1 MDLLFQQ
8 NTAVSVEKIVN
19 ARRSDNGSGWGALG
33 VTGESAA
40 ERIVLNK
47 QEFRRMISLERKRS
61 ERSQKPFLLM
71 LLDFGASLPS
81 PRSEKVLA
89 DILDAL
95 TRSVRETDTAGWY
108 EDRST
113 FGIMF
118 TEIGSDDHEVSV
130 KALVSRITEAL
141 RTCLTLDQFDRI
153 SVAFH
158 VFPDDWHP
166 GDSQRPGSGATLYPD
181 LTEREKSRKASHA
194 IKRAMDIVGSSFAL
208 ICLAPIFVIIAIAI
222 KLTSKGPVFF
232 RQARVG
238 QYGVPFEL
246 LKFRS
251 MRANSSSHAH
261 KEYVQQMIAGTAE
274 KQSSNCGEGTVYKLT
289 KDSRITAVGAVL
301 RRLSLDEL
309 PQFINVLKGEMSL
322 VGPRPPI
329 DYEVERYELW
339 HRRRLI
345 EAKPGITGLWQVAGR
360 NRIAFDD
367 MVRLDLNYAQTW
379 SPWVDLKILL
389 RTPKA
394 VIEGAH

>member
-1 MDLLFQQ
+1 M
-8 NTAVSVEKIVN
+8 N
-19 ARRSDNGSGWGALG
+19 ARRSDHGSGWGSLG
-33 VTGESAA
+33 ATAESAA
-40 ERIVLNK
+40 ERVVLNE
-47 QEFRRMISLERKRS
+47 QAFRRMISLERKRS
-61 ERSQKPFLLM
+61 ERSRKPFLLM

-81 PRSEKVLA
+81 PRGAKLLT
-89 DILDAL
+89 DILDSL
-95 TRSVRETDTAGWY
+95 TRSVRETDAAGWY
-108 EDRST
+108 EDHST
-113 FGIMF
+113 VGIMF
-118 TEIGSDDHEVSV
+118 TEIGPDDHTASV
-130 KALVSRITEAL
+130 KALVARITETL
-141 RTCLTLDQFDRI
+141 RTSLTLDQFDRI

-166 GDSQRPGSGATLYPD
+166 DDSQKPGNSTLYPD
-181 LTEREKSRKASHA
+181 LTERENSRKVSRAV
-194 IKRAMDIVGSSFAL
+194 KRAMDIFGSSLAL
-208 ICLAPIFVIIAIAI
+208 ICLAPIFLIIAIAI
-222 KLTSKGPVFF
+222 KLTSKGPIFF

-238 QYGVPFEL
+238 QYGIPFEL

-251 MRANSSSHAH
+251 MHANSSSQTH
-261 KEYVQQMIAGTAE
+261 KEYVHQMIAGVAE

-367 MVRLDLNYAQTW
+367 MVRLDLIYAQNW

>member
-1 MDLLFQQ
+1 MDLLFQP
-8 NTAVSVEKIVN
+8 NTAESVEKIVN
-19 ARRSDNGSGWGALG
+19 ARRSDNGSGWGSLG
-33 VTGESAA
+33 VTSESTA
-40 ERIVLNK
+40 ERMVLNE

-61 ERSQKPFLLM
+61 ERSRKPFLLM

-81 PRSEKVLA
+81 PRSKKVLA
-89 DILDAL
+89 DILGAL
-95 TRSVRETDTAGWY
+95 THSVRETDTAGWY
-108 EDRST
+108 DDHST
-113 FGIMF
+113 VGIMF
-118 TEIGSDDHEVSV
+118 TEIGPDDHEANV
-130 KALVSRITEAL
+130 KALVARITEAL
-141 RTCLTLDQFDRI
+141 RAGLTLDQFDRI

-158 VFPDDWHP
+158 VFPDDWDP
-166 GDSQRPGSGATLYPD
+166 GDSQRPGNPTLYPD
-181 LTEREKSRKASHA
+181 LTEREKSRKGSRAV
-194 IKRAMDIVGSSFAL
+194 KRAMDIVGSSFAL
-208 ICLAPIFVIIAIAI
+208 ICLAPFFLIIAIAI
-222 KLTSKGPVFF
+222 KLTSKGPIFF
-232 RQARVG
+232 RQARIG

-251 MRANSSSHAH
+251 MRANSSNHAH

-274 KQSSNCGEGTVYKLT
+274 KQSSNCGEGPVYKLT

-301 RRLSLDEL
+301 RRLSLDEF

-367 MVRLDLNYAQTW
+367 MVRLDLIYAQTW

>member
-1 MDLLFQQ
+1 MDLLFEV
-8 NTAVSVEKIVN
+8 NTESVEKIVN
-19 ARRSDNGSGWGALG
+19 ARRSDNGSGWGSLG
-33 VTGESAA
+33 GAAESAA
-40 ERIVLNK
+40 ERVVLNK

-61 ERSQKPFLLM
+61 ERSRKPFLLM
-71 LLDFGASLPS
+71 LLDFSASLPS
-81 PRSEKVLA
+81 MRGKKVLA
-89 DILDAL
+89 DILGTL

-108 EDRST
+108 EDPAI

-118 TEIGSDDHEVSV
+118 TEIGPDDHAASV
-130 KALVSRITEAL
+130 KALVGRITEAL
-141 RTCLTLDQFDRI
+141 RAGLTLEDFDRI

-158 VFPDDWHP
+158 VFPDDWDP
-166 GDSQRPGSGATLYPD
+166 GDGQRPSNPTLYPD
-181 LTEREKSRKASHA
+181 LTEREKSRKGSRAV
-194 IKRAMDIVGSSFAL
+194 KRAMDIVGSSVAL
-208 ICLAPIFVIIAIAI
+208 LCLAPVFLLIAIAI

-232 RQARVG
+232 RQARIG

-246 LKFRS
+246 FKFRS
-251 MRANSSSHAH
+251 MRANSSNHAH
-261 KEYVQQMIAGTAE
+261 KEYVLQMIAGTAE
-274 KQSSNCGEGTVYKLT
+274 KQSSNVGEGTVYKLT
-289 KDSRITAVGAVL
+289 KDSRITTVGAVL

-329 DYEVERYELW
+329 GYEVERYELW

>member
-1 MDLLFQQ
+1 MDLLSEL
-8 NTAVSVEKIVN
+8 NTAESVEKIVN

-40 ERIVLNK
+40 ERVVLNET
-47 QEFRRMISLERKRS
+47 EFRRMISLERKRS
-61 ERSQKPFLLM
+61 ERSRKPFLLM
-71 LLDFGASLPS
+71 LLDFGTSLS
-81 PRSEKVLA
+81 LPRSEKVLA
-89 DILDAL
+89 DILDTL

-108 EDRST
+108 QDHST

-118 TEIGSDDHEVSV
+118 TEIDSDDHTVSV
-130 KALVSRITEAL
+130 KALVARITEAL
-141 RTCLTLDQFDRI
+141 RTGLTLDQFDRI

-166 GDSQRPGSGATLYPD
+166 GDSQRPGNSTLYPD
-181 LTEREKSRKASHA
+181 LTEREKSRKASRA
-194 IKRAMDIVGSSFAL
+194 VKRAMDIVGSSIAL
-208 ICLAPIFVIIAIAI
+208 ICLAPVLLIIAIAI
-222 KLTSKGPVFF
+222 KLTSKGPIFF

-251 MRANSSSHAH
+251 MRANSSNHAH

-367 MVRLDLNYAQTW
+367 MVRLDLIYAQTW